1 MLAKEKKI
9 VRTEESCNYSLSCF
23 NSKLPIKKKKKNKA
37 NKKAG
42 VCRNIFKVDN
52 AKPDLCM
59 PAIMLT
65 KSAPQDDRFIQTD
78 FSGHVLP
85 NTFSTFTN

>member
-1 MLAKEKKI
+1 MSELRSPVIILFHASI
-9 VRTEESCNYSLSCF
+9 LNYL
-23 NSKLPIKKKKKNKA
+23 LKKKKNKA